1 MWGDYHL
8 RELALLVL
16 REAQGAPYP
25 TFFGGVPK
33 A

>member
-16 REAQGAPYP
+16 REAEGQPYLR
-25 TFFGGVPK
+25 FFLD
-33 A
+33 